1 MPKPKPTQVGDCCLN
16 MIEAHVHT
24 QQVLHAFGTGWSF
37 DLPSRG
43 ALRELL
49 ASASLDATALVPVRK
64 RFSPPQ
70 VAAGAEADAEADAE
84 AGTASR
90 GSVESAA
97 QEEGREGREER
108 WAGAA
113 AKQLRVMLLSVA
125 AWPHPA
131 RRWVARTARGA
142 GAGGDGGVAAVVAAV
157 VEDPQDHQ
165 GLREATAAQKALL
178 VSAVL
183 REAGFEEAMRAQL
196 EALPRW
202 RWRLLDALQLGGDAA
217 LVRSF
222 PPARLSGA
230 LRWLAALVQRA
241 SSHHDEGRAA
251 MSAKAVSCTQCHTSE
266 YVLFLATPH
275 AHSAAGA
282 AERISSCA

>member
-1 MPKPKPTQVGDCCLN
+1 
-16 MIEAHVHT
+16 
-24 QQVLHAFGTGWSF
+24 
-37 DLPSRG
+37 
-43 ALRELL
+43 
-49 ASASLDATALVPVRK
+49 
-64 RFSPPQ
+64 
-70 VAAGAEADAEADAE
+70 
-84 AGTASR
+84 
-90 GSVESAA
+90 
-97 QEEGREGREER
+97 
-108 WAGAA
+108 
-113 AKQLRVMLLSVA
+113 MLLSVA

>member
-1 MPKPKPTQVGDCCLN
+1 M
-16 MIEAHVHT
+16 
-24 QQVLHAFGTGWSF
+24 
-37 DLPSRG
+37 
-43 ALRELL
+43 
-49 ASASLDATALVPVRK
+49 
-64 RFSPPQ
+64 
-70 VAAGAEADAEADAE
+70 
-84 AGTASR
+84 
-90 GSVESAA
+90 
-97 QEEGREGREER
+97 
-108 WAGAA
+108 
-113 AKQLRVMLLSVA
+113 
-125 AWPHPA
+125 
-131 RRWVARTARGA
+131 ARTVRGA

-157 VEDPQDHQ
+157 VDDPQDHQ

-217 LVRSF
+217 LFRSF
-222 PPARLSGA
+222 PPAPLSGA

-241 SSHHDEGRAA
+241 PSHHEGCAA

-275 AHSAAGA
+275 SAA
-282 AERISSCA
+282 AERITCA